1 LLLWREIDEN
11 EIVPQTATLGS
22 VMLDVLNVTAPV
34 FALVLCGYVAAA
46 RSMLPAGAIDG
57 INAFVY
63 WFALPA
69 MLFRVAGLRPIGELF
84 EPRLAAGIAVAGLV
98 SFALA
103 YSLARRSR
111 FLGARPVSEAASF
124 ALGAAHGNVGYLG
137 IALLGQLGEHLL
149 PTVTVAII
157 TDNIVLIALTIA
169 ILEMQRNQR
178 GGMLGSIGTASRSVL
193 VSPLLGSILLGLA
206 FSAAGF
212 KLPQSVD
219 TFTRMLSGA
228 AGPCALFAIGA
239 ALGNKPLRFNREIG
253 VLLGIKL
260 MVTPL
265 VAAIMMVAVLP
276 LEPTLAAAGVVCAA
290 LPAASNT
297 FIIAQ
302 RYGLPTASVSAA
314 ILGGTL
320 IAVVTVSAIIWATGL
335 R

>member
-1 LLLWREIDEN
+1 
-11 EIVPQTATLGS
+11 
-22 VMLDVLNVTAPV
+22 MLDVLNVTAPV

-69 MLFRVAGLRPIGELF
+69 MLFRVAGLRPIGDLF

-103 YSLARRSR
+103 YRLARRSR
-111 FLGARPVSEAASF
+111 FLGGRTVSEAASF

-149 PTVTVAII
+149 PIVTVAII

-206 FSAAGF
+206 FSAATL

-253 VLLGIKL
+253 VLVGVKL
-260 MVTPL
+260 IVTPL

-276 LEPTLAAAGVVCAA
+276 LEPTIAAAGVVCAA

-320 IAVVTVSAIIWATGL
+320 FAVVTVSSIIWVTGL

>member
-1 LLLWREIDEN
+1 M
-11 EIVPQTATLGS
+11 PQTATLGS

-57 INAFVY
+57 INAFVF

-69 MLFRVAGLRPIGELF
+69 MLFRVAGLRPIDELF

-111 FLGARPVSEAASF
+111 FLGERPVSEAASF

-212 KLPQSVD
+212 RLPQSID
-219 TFTRMLSGA
+219 TFPRMLSGA

-253 VLLGIKL
+253 VLVGIKL

>member
-1 LLLWREIDEN
+1 
-11 EIVPQTATLGS
+11 
-22 VMLDVLNVTAPV
+22 MLDVLNVTAPV

-69 MLFRVAGLRPIGELF
+69 MLFRVAGLRPIGDLF

-103 YSLARRSR
+103 YRLARRSR
-111 FLGARPVSEAASF
+111 FLGGRTVSEAASF

-149 PTVTVAII
+149 PIVTVAII

-206 FSAAGF
+206 FSAVAL
-212 KLPQSVD
+212 KLPESVD

-253 VLLGIKL
+253 VLVGVKL
-260 MVTPL
+260 IVTPL

-276 LEPTLAAAGVVCAA
+276 LEPTIAAAGVVCAA

-320 IAVVTVSAIIWATGL
+320 FAVVTVSSIIWVTGL

>member
-1 LLLWREIDEN
+1 
-11 EIVPQTATLGS
+11 
-22 VMLDVLNVTAPV
+22 MLDVLNVTAPV

-57 INAFVY
+57 INAFIY

-103 YSLARRSR
+103 YGLARRSR

-169 ILEMQRNQR
+169 ILEMQRNRR

-212 KLPQSVD
+212 RLPQSID

-253 VLLGIKL
+253 VLVGIKL

-320 IAVVTVSAIIWATGL
+320 IAVATVSAIIWATGL